1 MIFSDQIHPKVIRQ
15 LLLLIVVFGLG
26 FLIYKEMQF
35 MLGAFMGALALYM
48 LMRVPM
54 FYLVYQKKWHRG
66 LSALMLMLISLV
78 AIVMPLAWV
87 VNVLIDELTPMLQDT
102 SRLEASMY
110 SIDTFI
116 QKKYGI
122 DLLSAEMVKKIPG
135 YVASIGGSL
144 ISATLSTITNLVI
157 MYFVLYFML
166 VKSGEMERWIRSHLP
181 IKNNNTS
188 KLLNEIRSVVV
199 SNTIGIPVLGAI
211 QGIVAMIGYYMFGID
226 KPILWGIIT
235 GIASV
240 IPFVGTMAAWVPLAI
255 LTFASG
261 DTTNGYWLTFW
272 GLIVIGGSDNVFR
285 FVLQKYMA
293 DIHPLITV
301 FGVIIGLN
309 MFGFL
314 GLIFGPLLISLFFM
328 LVRIYNDEFVLNRDE
343 QQDEELV

>member
-1 MIFSDQIHPKVIRQ
+1 
-15 LLLLIVVFGLG
+15 
-26 FLIYKEMQF
+26 

-166 VKSGEMERWIRSHLP
+166 VKSGEMERWIRVHLP
-181 IKNNNTS
+181 IKNNNTT
-188 KLLNEIRSVVV
+188 KLLSEVRSVVL

-293 DIHPLITV
+293 NIHPLITV

-328 LVRIYNDEFVLNRDE
+328 LTRIYNDEFVLNPDGHDE
-343 QQDEELV
+343 S